1 MNDPDSIF
9 TRDILSLPIAVVDV
23 ETTGLSPEKDRV
35 IEIAIVRYN
44 PDGSIQEWS
53 SLVQPQRKI
62 PLRTINIHHITDKMV
77 DNAPLFE
84 ELTTNI
90 YNIIDGCLFVAHNVD
105 FDFQFIQNE
114 YSRCHRNMPRIIA
127 KVDTLAISRKIFNFP
142 RNDLQSLIVRFGLQ
156 SQVAHRASYDAF
168 NTFQIFKLMLQNLP
182 TSSSEKSI
190 QVIEQLFSTY
200 AKGSDSRK
208 EQRKTLESAIQS
220 KSDVMLEYT
229 SSHPERPLV
238 QYRRI
243 QPQRMDNKWV
253 HGYCYLREAERS
265 FMLRRIRNVCMEQ
278 KSSQIEIQ
286 SSVQDRPSP

>member
-142 RNDLQSLIVRFGLQ
+142 RNDLQSLVVRFGLQ

-168 NTFQIFKLMLQNLP
+168 HTFQIFKMMLQNLP
-182 TSSSEKSI
+182 TSSPEKSI

-253 HGYCYLREAERS
+253 HGHCYLREAERS

>member
-9 TRDILSLPIAVVDV
+9 TQDILSLPIAVVDV
-23 ETTGLSPEKDRV
+23 ETTGLSTDKDRI
-35 IEIAIVRYN
+35 IEIAIVRNN

-77 DNAPLFE
+77 DKAPIFE
-84 ELTTNI
+84 VLTPHI
-90 YNIIDGCLFVAHNVD
+90 YTILDGCIFVAHNVD
-105 FDFQFIQNE
+105 FDYQFLQNE
-114 YSRCHRNMPRIIA
+114 FRRCHRNMPRITA
-127 KVDTLAISRKIFNFP
+127 KIDTLAISRKIFNFP
-142 RNDLQSLIVRFGLQ
+142 RNDLQSLVVRFGLQ
-156 SQVAHRASYDAF
+156 AQVAHRASYDAF
-168 NTFQIFKLMLQNLP
+168 NTFQIFKMMLQNLP
-182 TSSSEKSI
+182 TASPEKSI
-190 QVIEQLFSTY
+190 QLIEQLFSTY
-200 AKGSDSRK
+200 AKGSDRRK
-208 EQRKTLESAIQS
+208 EQIKTLNSAIQS

-278 KSSQIEIQ
+278 KSSQIEI
-286 SSVQDRPSP
+286 SSSIQDRPSL

>member
-1 MNDPDSIF
+1 MRF
-9 TRDILSLPIAVVDV
+9 R
-23 ETTGLSPEKDRV
+23 E
-35 IEIAIVRYN
+35 RY
-44 PDGSIQEWS
+44 
-53 SLVQPQRKI
+53 
-62 PLRTINIHHITDKMV
+62 
-77 DNAPLFE
+77 
-84 ELTTNI
+84 
-90 YNIIDGCLFVAHNVD
+90 
-105 FDFQFIQNE
+105 
-114 YSRCHRNMPRIIA
+114 
-127 KVDTLAISRKIFNFP
+127 FNFP

-168 NTFQIFKLMLQNLP
+168 NTFQIFKMMLQNLP

-200 AKGSDSRK
+200 AKGSNSRK